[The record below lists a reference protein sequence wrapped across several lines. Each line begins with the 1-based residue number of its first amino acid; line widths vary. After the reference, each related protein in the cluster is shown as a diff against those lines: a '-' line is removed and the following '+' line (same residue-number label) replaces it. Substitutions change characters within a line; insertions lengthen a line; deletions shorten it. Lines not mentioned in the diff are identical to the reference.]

1 MIIKNKKNLNNT
13 KYYFIQM
20 YNRVIININRTKN
33 GQKTDKK
40 RTVLFE
46 GGGEKK
52 YSKGVEK
59 NFLLKGF

>member
-1 MIIKNKKNLNNT
+1 
-13 KYYFIQM
+13 M

-33 GQKTDKK
+33 GPNMDKK
-40 RTVLFE
+40 RTVRFK

-52 YSKGVEK
+52 YSKDVEK